1 MLFLQF
7 RLLLKSTSSST
18 SLSTSIVECLF
29 LIVNIVMLLLVMP
42 VRWRKS
48 TFDQIHR
55 SLLNWEYILIYQLS

>member
-48 TFDQIHR
+48 TFNQIHR
-55 SLLNWEYILIYQLS
+55 SLLNREYILIYQLS